1 MAARMYVNVGS
12 EITPVWVE
20 LTSSKS
26 LWFGSDETTET
37 VFKPTIIN
45 NNSSEVVNPA
55 VCWLGDF
62 PVYGNGQKVETY
74 VPVNSA
80 TQYSKV
86 IRVIF
91 DEDTTTPPKITA
103 WKDDTKTTTD
113 CEALN
118 GTSMTSLTSLIK
130 MIETTLG
137 APAQNWCAND
147 YAIASPY
154 AQMNALRGNENFLTC
169 ADVSSAG
176 GNKDFAIAV
185 WLPADLSVPLLNSR
199 KDFTFNV
206 QYTAMT

>member
-26 LWFGSDETTET
+26 LWFGHEDTTAT

-45 NNSSEVVNPA
+45 NASSEVVNPA

-62 PVYGNGQKVETY
+62 PVYGNGQKVATY

-86 IRVIF
+86 IRVTF
-91 DEDTTTPPKITA
+91 DEATTTPPKITA
-103 WKDDTKTTTD
+103 WKDNAKTTTD

-118 GTSMTSLTSLIK
+118 GTSLTSLTSLIK
-130 MIETTLG
+130 MIETTGG
-137 APAQNWCAND
+137 APAQNWCANN
-147 YAIASPY
+147 YAIISGY
-154 AQMNALRGNENFLTC
+154 AQMNALRGNDNYVTC
-169 ADVSSAG
+169 ANVGSAG
-176 GNKDFAIAV
+176 GSKDFAIAV
-185 WLPADLSVPLLNSR
+185 WVPANLSVPLLNSR
-199 KDFTFNV
+199 KDWTFNV
-206 QYTAMT
+206 QYTATT